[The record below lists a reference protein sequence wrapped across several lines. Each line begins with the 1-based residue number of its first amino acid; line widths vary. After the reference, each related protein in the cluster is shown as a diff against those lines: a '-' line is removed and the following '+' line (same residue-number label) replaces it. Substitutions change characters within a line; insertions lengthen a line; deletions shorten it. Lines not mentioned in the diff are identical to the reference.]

1 MMRERLAWQKEMLNE
16 LKGDEIEMN
25 NPKVKQS
32 FDNKFSKEERD
43 AFDKILTEEEEQKI
57 KIEAIKRRK
66 QILIEERNRKLRKLN
81 IIDDVDEA
89 LAVQRKNEKV

>member
-43 AFDKILTEEEEQKI
+43 AFDKILTEEEE
-57 KIEAIKRRK
+57 
-66 QILIEERNRKLRKLN
+66 
-81 IIDDVDEA
+81 
-89 LAVQRKNEKV
+89 